1 MYQRIAANRSH
12 SSNSHLPQH
21 ALLPYYHSRK
31 HLETLLDWPLT
42 LRYSE
47 AMSDRPTDLSP
58 PPFARRL
65 FHLAATSAV
74 PLVAF
79 VLPEPLYT
87 HALGIVVLAAVALET
102 LRLRHPASNRLF
114 LRVFSPVLKRS
125 EKSKVTGATH
135 FAVAAYFCFL
145 LFGHAAAIPALLFHV
160 VGDPA
165 AALIDRR
172 APGPRL
178 QGRSPIRMA
187 AYVATGMVVWAVI
200 CSLHLGEWSLAVFA
214 ALVAA
219 ALVELLPS
227 PVDDN
232 LAAPLIGGL
241 ALYLLAS
248 YPL

>member
-1 MYQRIAANRSH
+1 
-12 SSNSHLPQH
+12 
-21 ALLPYYHSRK
+21 
-31 HLETLLDWPLT
+31 
-42 LRYSE
+42 
-47 AMSDRPTDLSP
+47 MSDRPTDLSP
-58 PPFARRL
+58 PLFTRRL
-65 FHLAATSAV
+65 FHLTATSAV
-74 PLVAF
+74 PLAAFF
-79 VLPEPLYT
+79 VLPDPLYT
-87 HALGIVVLAAVALET
+87 HAPGIVALAAVTLET
-102 LRLRHPASNRLF
+102 LRLTHPASNRLF
-114 LRVFSPVLKRS
+114 LSVFSPVLKRS

-145 LFGHAAAIPALLFHV
+145 LFGHTAAIPALLFHA

-232 LAAPLIGGL
+232 LAAPLIGL